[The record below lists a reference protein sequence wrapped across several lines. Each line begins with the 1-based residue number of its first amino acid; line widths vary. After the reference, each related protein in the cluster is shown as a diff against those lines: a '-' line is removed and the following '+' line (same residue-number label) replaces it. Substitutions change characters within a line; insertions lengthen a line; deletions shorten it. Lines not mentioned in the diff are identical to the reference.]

1 MFLSIPQGIR
11 YIIFATV
18 FFSIINAL
26 VKYLGHIPAVEIIF
40 FRSIV
45 SLVITYISIR
55 KLKIKIFNKYT
66 PLLIIRGVSGSIALT
81 LYFYTIQNMPLAT
94 AVTILYLAPIF
105 TVIFA
110 IFIVKEWPDKRQ
122 WPFFVLC
129 FLGAAL
135 LKNFDPRVSLLH
147 FSMGILAAMFAGIAY
162 NMIRKLKNKVH
173 HSLVIFYFPFITIP
187 VLSPWIYKYWVTPN
201 LMELLI
207 LLAIGICT
215 QLAQVF
221 MTKAYMLESA
231 AKISHFNYL
240 TCLFAFL
247 TGIIFFNESLNTYS
261 IVGLIL
267 IFIGIVFSSKFAP
280 KS

>member
-1 MFLSIPQGIR
+1 MFFSIPQGIR

-45 SLVITYISIR
+45 SLVITYASIR
-55 KLKIKIFNKYT
+55 KLKIKILNEHT
-66 PLLIIRGVSGSIALT
+66 PILVIRGISGSIALT

-110 IFIVKEWPDKRQ
+110 IFIVREWPDKRQ
-122 WPFFVLC
+122 WPFFLLC
-129 FLGAAL
+129 FIGAAL
-135 LKNFDPRVSLLH
+135 LKNFDPRVSFIH

-187 VLSPWIYKYWVTPN
+187 FLSPWVLKYWVTPN
-201 LMELLI
+201 VLELII
-207 LLAIGICT
+207 LLAIGVCT

-261 IVGLIL
+261 IIGLIL